1 MARRYDYDDLVNR
14 LFDALADAPKGWTIH
29 EISSYLEIPR
39 RVADNIIRALR
50 VSLGDSD
57 EINVVYRVDGK
68 QRRYL
73 LVGNFEDAKER
84 LDIRLATYLA
94 NFETEM
100 GILRSIVAVVR
111 VVRRAWS
118 SSTSP
123 GSGKTS
129 PSWSPRLNRLLM
141 PRHGNTRR
149 STHRKGGHRM
159 HRRSRPARLKAK
171 TGRGR
176 KGTAWGR
183 GGGL

>member
-50 VSLGDSD
+50 MSLGDSD

-94 NFETEM
+94 NFETEV
-100 GILRSIVAVVR
+100 GILRSIVAGSDGRTREGRKAR
-111 VVRRAWS
+111 VVLKYF
-118 SSTSP
+118 T
-123 GSGKTS
+123 
-129 PSWSPRLNRLLM
+129 RLREDLAELEV
-141 PRHGNTRR
+141 
-149 STHRKGGHRM
+149 
-159 HRRSRPARLKAK
+159 PADPISVPDA
-171 TGRGR
+171 
-176 KGTAWGR
+176 
-183 GGGL
+183 